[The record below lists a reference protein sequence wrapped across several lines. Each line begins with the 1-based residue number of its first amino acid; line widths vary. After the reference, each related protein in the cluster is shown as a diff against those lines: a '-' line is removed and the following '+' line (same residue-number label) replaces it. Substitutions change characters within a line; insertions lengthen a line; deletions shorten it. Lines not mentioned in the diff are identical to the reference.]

1 MKTELSNGDLS
12 FSAEKEDL
20 VKRLIETLDEGNNKL
35 DKPEKRRENVSID
48 IIKEHFANMFKAQEE
63 TIIKIVSSCN
73 TDTIT
78 RLDRLPEK
86 IKDNSERSKK
96 VSKETEDLNLSLD
109 ASQ

>member
-1 MKTELSNGDLS
+1 
-12 FSAEKEDL
+12 
-20 VKRLIETLDEGNNKL
+20 
-35 DKPEKRRENVSID
+35 
-48 IIKEHFANMFKAQEE
+48 MFKAQEE
-63 TIIKIVSSCN
+63 TIIKFVSSCN

-86 IKDNSERSKK
+86 VKDNSERSKK

>member
-1 MKTELSNGDLS
+1 MKTELSNG
-12 FSAEKEDL
+12 EKEDL
-20 VKRLIETLDEGNNKL
+20 VKRLMEALDEGNNNL
-35 DKPEKRRENVSID
+35 DKPEKRRQNVSIN
-48 IIKEHFANMFKAQEE
+48 IIKDHFADMFKAQEE